1 MADLIRD
8 DATVTAYPFWVIIS
22 PGQIMRGGS
31 VHEHAHHVTG
41 VWLSREAA
49 QRHLDAKRHRY
60 GDKAVVYT
68 MSGYASY
75 DWRRVC
81 AGETPAEIL
90 GATKPTE
97 TAS

>member
-8 DATVTAYPFWVIIS
+8 DATATAYPFWVIIT
-22 PGQIMRGGS
+22 PGQIMGGS
-31 VHEHAHHVTG
+31 DIYAHAHHVTG

-60 GDKAVVYT
+60 GDKAVVFT
-68 MSGYASY
+68 MSGHASN

-81 AGETPAEIL
+81 AGETPAEII

-97 TAS
+97 NES